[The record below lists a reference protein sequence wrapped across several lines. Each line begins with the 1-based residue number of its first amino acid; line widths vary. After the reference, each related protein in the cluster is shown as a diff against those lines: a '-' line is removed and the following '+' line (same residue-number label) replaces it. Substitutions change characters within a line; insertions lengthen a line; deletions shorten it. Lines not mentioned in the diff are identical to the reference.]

1 MSPRLRRRG
10 TAALLTLLF
19 AGLFVGLRSIPVSQ
33 CEFLHYDTD
42 PNAASL
48 SGEEELCSVAPVPF
62 LNVAEQPFPVALEE
76 ESFERLP
83 DGRMELLFRLQDP
96 SGEDLLPHELALTHT
111 KRVHF
116 MLIDGQLGSYHHLHP
131 EPLGNSGLYR
141 VRFHPRSEDYRYFA
155 EFVPKRT
162 RQLAIADGFL
172 DTGVRNPENWLVDLP
187 IEMSLEGLDSRVRAN
202 RDHRIKLRLR
212 HEDGKPLPLG
222 KTMNAYAHLVAF
234 EDTLSGYAHM
244 HPLTVDPA
252 ITEEAEMEFLFHPT
266 KPGHFRIWVQIF
278 ANGRDHFRSFDVEVL

>member
-19 AGLFVGLRSIPVSQ
+19 AGLFVGLRSIPISQ

-83 DGRMELLFRLQDP
+83 DGRMELLFRLLDP

-172 DTGVRNPENWLVDLP
+172 DTGVRTRKIGWSIFPSKCPWRDSTPGCAP
-187 IEMSLEGLDSRVRAN
+187 IATTGSSCDCATRTGNRSL
-202 RDHRIKLRLR
+202 
-212 HEDGKPLPLG
+212 
-222 KTMNAYAHLVAF
+222 
-234 EDTLSGYAHM
+234 
-244 HPLTVDPA
+244 
-252 ITEEAEMEFLFHPT
+252 
-266 KPGHFRIWVQIF
+266 W
-278 ANGRDHFRSFDVEVL
+278 GRR